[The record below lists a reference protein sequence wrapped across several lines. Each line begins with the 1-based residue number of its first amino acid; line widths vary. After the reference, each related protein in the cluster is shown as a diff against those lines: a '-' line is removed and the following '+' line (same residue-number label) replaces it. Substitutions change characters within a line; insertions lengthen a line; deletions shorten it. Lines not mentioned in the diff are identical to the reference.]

1 VVVEHGGEGGQCQV
15 DELERKPTSGV
26 SLEEIR
32 VQWSG
37 SSGLGECHGAVVGT
51 LDGN

>member
-1 VVVEHGGEGGQCQV
+1 VVEHGGEGGRCRA

-37 SSGLGECHGAVVGT
+37 SSGPDECHGAVVGT
-51 LDGN
+51 FDRN